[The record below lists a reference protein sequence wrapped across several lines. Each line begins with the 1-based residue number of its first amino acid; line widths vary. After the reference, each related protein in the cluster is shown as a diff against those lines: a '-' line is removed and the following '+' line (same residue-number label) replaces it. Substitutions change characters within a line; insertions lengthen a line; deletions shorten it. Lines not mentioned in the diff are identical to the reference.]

1 MADTHPTKTRPGD
14 QQLPNGGR
22 ECVQDAL
29 IALIEERKQL
39 GIQRYGSPLMTHN
52 GRDSVRDATEE
63 ALDLTVYLMQ
73 VAMEMRDL
81 RAERDHAL
89 ARAEHAEEGAQLS
102 SERLAEARAERDA
115 ARLVSKGR
123 TMEEHD
129 QAEELTRL
137 RALEQRVREVAASPR
152 SSMGRV
158 NDYVPVAELR
168 TALDGVE

>member
-1 MADTHPTKTRPGD
+1 VADTQPTKTRPGD

-73 VAMEMRDL
+73 VAMETRDL
-81 RAERDHAL
+81 RAELAETRQAIQGVRDRHHRRTERHGSGCVSCGRLWPCPDYLEADAFL
-89 ARAEHAEEGAQLS
+89 GAQ
-102 SERLAEARAERDA
+102 EASR
-115 ARLVSKGR
+115 G
-123 TMEEHD
+123 
-129 QAEELTRL
+129 
-137 RALEQRVREVAASPR
+137 
-152 SSMGRV
+152 
-158 NDYVPVAELR
+158 
-168 TALDGVE
+168 